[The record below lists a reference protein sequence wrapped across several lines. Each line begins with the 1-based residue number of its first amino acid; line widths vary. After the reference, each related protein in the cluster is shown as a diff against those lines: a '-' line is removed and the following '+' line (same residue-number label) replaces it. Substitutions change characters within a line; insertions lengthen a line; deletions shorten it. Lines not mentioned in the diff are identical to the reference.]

1 MHILKPIRN
10 LLQSKCLEIFDHFF
24 GLIGSTWP
32 PYEQAKNSF
41 GKYFD
46 FAETFDRKVRKSGVG
61 IFNDLRIPDFSIDF
75 HIIKLL
81 LLDMLTDD
89 PITLLYLS
97 L

>member
-1 MHILKPIRN
+1 MNRQKTVLVNISISRRHSIAK
-10 LLQSKCLEIFDHFF
+10 LENRVSAF
-24 GLIGSTWP
+24 ST
-32 PYEQAKNSF
+32 
-41 GKYFD
+41 
-46 FAETFDRKVRKSGVG
+46 TM
-61 IFNDLRIPDFSIDF
+61 RIPDFSIDF

>member
-1 MHILKPIRN
+1 MKSIVHI
-10 LLQSKCLEIFDHFF
+10 LEIFDHFF

-97 L
+97 LNSV